1 MKKKSKN
8 FYTIFNFKF
17 KWNYYILIFLIV
29 NVFYFS
35 FIYDH
40 PKSKPYTKHELRFYP
55 KTIIFENDTFLDL
68 ILDYQILIDF
78 ENNYTSNQKP
88 IDINKIFHKIFL
100 KNLSNLFVNNNF
112 FKTEKFEMIEYNEY
126 ILLIKKVYN
135 KKPETNKELYFTKN
149 LKIIANE
156 AQEKTNKDIY
166 KILFLMHSKL
176 KENKLDFISFE
187 KDKFDEIFYK
197 KKLNSI
203 YYDYIFYDDNKL
215 NDILINFLKIF
226 IINIVIFILYYKLNK
241 IFIFYTNKIKIN

>member
-1 MKKKSKN
+1 MKKKSKK

-17 KWNYYILIFLIV
+17 KWSYYILIFLIV

-55 KTIIFENDTFLDL
+55 KSIIFENDTFLDL
-68 ILDYQILIDF
+68 ISDYQILIDF

-88 IDINKIFHKIFL
+88 IDLNKIYGKIFL
-100 KNLSNLFVNNNF
+100 ENLSNLFVNNNF
-112 FKTEKFEMIEYNEY
+112 VKTEKFEMFKYDAY
-126 ILLIKKVYN
+126 ILLIKKVYS
-135 KKPETNKELYFTKN
+135 KKIETSKKLYFTKN
-149 LKIIANE
+149 VEIIANE

-176 KENKLDFISFE
+176 KENKLDFTSFE
-187 KDKFDEIFYK
+187 KNKFYEIFYK

-215 NDILINFLKIF
+215 KDIQINFLKIF